1 MKNMR
6 FIVIILFII
15 TFFFTVYTGTTFAN
29 TSLTGPYG
37 YFTIP
42 ITETPAKG
50 NINLSSGYI
59 FSPGNF
65 YFSVNTS
72 IIDRW
77 EFSLGKEILVS
88 EGSDIGSTPFIIGT
102 KFMFYKK
109 GGFRVS
115 TGVGVELSGES
126 AEIDGTPFKIYGV
139 ISESAGKIGYINTGL
154 GYTLGINAGY
164 SLNFFFGLNKA
175 LIDDKLYA
183 IGEFTN
189 YSVRHGMG
197 LPWDEGRGIFNGGL
211 LLVLTD
217 FLRFKFIA
225 YDLFDNFLT
234 VGLGG
239 EIRIKAF

>member
-1 MKNMR
+1 MKNR
-6 FIVIILFII
+6 RLVIIISTFIFI
-15 TFFFTVYTGTTFAN
+15 GVIFTPISYAS
-29 TSLTGPYG
+29 TSITGPLG

-42 ITETPAKG
+42 ITETPRKG
-50 NINLSSGYI
+50 NINLSGGYI

-65 YFSVNTS
+65 YFSANTS

-77 EFSLGKEILVS
+77 EISVGKEILTS
-88 EGSDIGSTPFIIGT
+88 DEGSDIGSTPFIIGT

-109 GGFRVS
+109 GSFRAS
-115 TGVGVELSGES
+115 VGANVELLGES
-126 AEIDGTPFKIYGV
+126 AGVDGTPFALYGV
-139 ISESAGKIGYINTGL
+139 MSENAGKIGYINTGL

-164 SLNFFFGLNKA
+164 KLNFFFGLNKP
-175 LIDDKLYA
+175 LVGDKLYA

-189 YSVRHGMG
+189 YSVRQGMG
-197 LPWDEGRGIFNGGL
+197 LPWDEGRGIFNGGF

-217 FLRFKFIA
+217 FLKFKFIA

-239 EIRIKAF
+239 EIKIKAF